1 MKWFNYIRH
10 FLRPAKRINLC
21 CTCLTKTFFLMM
33 CFSLFFSASLTFAQ
47 ETPVKMWEGTIDIPT
62 YLLDDPEVAPIFERD
77 WSYQRARRSVY
88 PYLLND
94 NMTRNKEVITY
105 KALYLENEYLKLCVL
120 PEIGGRLFYAT
131 DKTNDYEILYRNDV
145 IKPANVGML
154 GAWISG
160 GAEWNAFHHHRNTT
174 NLPVNYKLI
183 DNEDGSM
190 TIWVGETE
198 LRHRM
203 SWAIGVTL
211 FPGKSYMEITGRLIN
226 ATHND
231 IPMLY
236 WSNAATHV
244 DENYQIIFPQSV
256 EFGTFHCKNS
266 FCHWP
271 ITKEPYNGYEEYA
284 NGIDASWWKNHF
296 MSNSIFVHDLQEDFI
311 AGYDHARKAGTMMT
325 ANHHIVKG
333 AKFWLWG
340 PNSEWDTKIL
350 TDNSGHYIE
359 LMVGAYSD
367 NQPDYTWA
375 APHEVKTFSHHWYGL
390 RELGGVK
397 TGNKHA
403 ALNLDLDESG
413 KAFLGVNTTEKMKD
427 LTVKLTSRD
436 GTVLFS
442 ETAFIAPESPF
453 VREIKLDKSVKDA
466 DLTMTVEDKEGNLL
480 LTYTPIEK
488 DDDADDKP
496 LPEIVD
502 RPLLPH
508 QIENTEECYYVG
520 LRNLQ
525 FYNPFIDP
533 TDYFE
538 EVLRRDP
545 GDVRSNTRMG
555 VYWRQRGDYEKAA
568 NYLRTAIKRQTK
580 DYTRPRDCE
589 ALYNLGLIL
598 KTQGKL
604 EAAIDTLYR
613 AVWDYTYNSSGNYQ
627 LAQIYSWQGNFD
639 MALDRLDE
647 SITYYSNNFNSLNL
661 KATIMRLS
669 GNKEEALKCV
679 ERVLSVDPLNAYASH
694 EKMLLAGDDYFYK
707 LMRDDVQ
714 SYIELALS
722 YMHNGFIET
731 SFELL
736 TYIDGKVEFPIVK
749 MWLGEM
755 AEVMGDHATADK
767 YFKAALALPTEY
779 CHPFRLETL
788 EVLRKLK
795 ERYPDN
801 YKVYYYLGN
810 LLYDKQPDNAMKEW
824 EKCIEINPDFAMAWR
839 NLGWAHWLHTKNYAE
854 SVRYYRK
861 AIELDPTKALFLEE
875 IVQVYERKGE
885 NVQVRYD
892 LLKSHHELATKRYL
906 PLATEVM
913 MGTFLGDYDY
923 VLHLLRTCYFPTREG
938 VASFHDVYVDALVLA
953 AKEKDEQGQKQE
965 AIKLYEESFEFP
977 ENHQV
982 FLVDKRLPRDAQV
995 YFLIGDTYERMGNKS
1010 KARSYY
1016 KRASEVNVKKTDYR
1030 FWQGLALEKLGK
1042 KEEAKTIFNTLL
1054 EEGRGRIVESY
1065 VNFYG
1070 AEGTTGKTVETINS
1084 LAYYTMGLGELGLG
1098 NVSAAEKYF
1107 AKSLELKPDNL
1118 WASVMLK
1125 EVRKSK

>member
-1 MKWFNYIRH
+1 MM
-10 FLRPAKRINLC
+10 
-21 CTCLTKTFFLMM
+21 FF
-33 CFSLFFSASLTFAQ
+33 FLFFSVFLTFGQ
-47 ETPVKMWEGTIDIPT
+47 DTSVKMWEGTMDILT
-62 YLLDDPEVAPIFERD
+62 YLLDDQEVAPIFERD

-88 PYLLND
+88 PYLLDD
-94 NMTRNKEVITY
+94 NMTRNKEVVTY

-145 IKPANVGML
+145 VKPANVGML
-154 GAWISG
+154 GSWISG

-174 NLPVNYKLI
+174 NMPVNYKLL
-183 DNEDGSM
+183 DNKDGSM

-211 FPGKSYMEITGRLIN
+211 YPGKSYMEITGRLIN

-231 IPMLY
+231 TPMLY
-236 WSNAATHV
+236 WSNVATHV
-244 DENYQIIFPQSV
+244 DENYQIILPQSV

-266 FCHWP
+266 FCRWP
-271 ITKEPYNGYEEYA
+271 ITREPFNGIEEYA
-284 NGIDASWWKNHF
+284 NGIDASWWNNHF
-296 MSNSIFVHDLQEDFI
+296 MSNSIFVHDLQENYI
-311 AGYDHARKAGTMMT
+311 AGYDHGRKAGTMMT

-359 LMVGAYSD
+359 LMIGAYSD

-375 APHEVKTFSHHWYGL
+375 APYEVKTFSHHWYGL
-390 RELGGVK
+390 RDLGGVK
-397 TGNKHA
+397 TGNRHA

-413 KAFLGVNTTEKMKD
+413 KALLGVNTTEKMKD

-436 GTVLFS
+436 GKVLFS
-442 ETAFIAPESPF
+442 EKTFIAPESPF
-453 VREIKLDKSVKDA
+453 VREIKLGKNVKDS
-466 DLTMTVEDKEGNLL
+466 DFTMTVEDKDGNLL

-488 DDDADDKP
+488 GDNNEEKP

-502 RPLLPH
+502 RPLLPQ
-508 QIENTEECYYVG
+508 QIENMEECYYVG

-525 FYNPFIDP
+525 FYNPFINP

-580 DYTRPRDCE
+580 DYTRPRNCE

-604 EAAIDTLYR
+604 EAALDTLYR
-613 AVWDYTYNSSGNYQ
+613 AVWDYTYNSAGNYQ
-627 LAQIYSWQGNFD
+627 LAQIYSQQGNFE

-661 KATIMRLS
+661 KASILRVS
-669 GNKEEALKCV
+669 GHKQEALKCV
-679 ERVLSVDPLNAYASH
+679 ERILSVDPLNAYASH
-694 EKMLLAGDDYFYK
+694 EKMLLVNDDYFYK

-714 SYIELALS
+714 SYIELALG

-736 TYIDGKVEFPIVK
+736 QYIDTKVEFPITK
-749 MWLGEM
+749 MWLGEI
-755 AEVMGDHATADK
+755 AEVLGYRATADR
-767 YFKAALALPTEY
+767 YFEAALTLPTEY
-779 CHPFRLETL
+779 CNPFRLETL

-824 EKCIEINPDFAMAWR
+824 ERCIEVNSDFAIAWR
-839 NLGWAHWLHTKNYAE
+839 NLGWAHWLHTGNYSK
-854 SVRYYRK
+854 SVKYYQK
-861 AIELDPTKALFLEE
+861 AIDLDPSKALFLEE

-885 NVQVRYD
+885 DVQVRYD
-892 LLKSHHELATKRYL
+892 LLRKHHELGTKRYL

-938 VASFHDVYVDALVLA
+938 VASFHDVYVDALVLKG
-953 AKEKDEQGQKQE
+953 KEKEGQGQHKE

-982 FLVDKRLPRDAQV
+982 FLVDERLPRDAQV
-995 YFLIGDTYERMGNKS
+995 YFFIGEAYEKMGNKS

-1030 FWQGLALEKLGK
+1030 FWQALALEKLGK
-1042 KEEAKTIFNTLL
+1042 KEDAKSIFNTLL
-1054 EEGRGRIVESY
+1054 EVGRNGIVESY

-1070 AEGTTGKTVETINS
+1070 AEGTTGKTVETINA

-1098 NVSAAEKYF
+1098 NVSAAKKYF